1 MIHLGEY
8 DPRLEGIWWVEE
20 AGMSCNVYVLN
31 EGRTLIDA
39 GNYYGML
46 HELSQEFDI
55 SLLEQLFITHCHF
68 DHVGGM
74 GELFDWSKPKVYAH
88 MDTLPYINFRN
99 VPFMRSWKNPAASTR
114 W

>member
-46 HELSQEFDI
+46 L
-55 SLLEQLFITHCHF
+55 
-68 DHVGGM
+68 
-74 GELFDWSKPKVYAH
+74 
-88 MDTLPYINFRN
+88 
-99 VPFMRSWKNPAASTR
+99 
-114 W
+114 